1 MAVTN
6 PGDIADVIRSTWPAR
21 ELSDA
26 QERLYAEYLKD
37 IDPDVLRGA
46 LVALVADWD
55 HPAPPG
61 IIRAAAREQAKRTRR
76 KKAWLQVGLAAGI
89 IVVVLGGILGLRAF
103 LSGGRTSTSPAA
115 TGATTAPGSR
125 VQDQTA
131 SLTTCTGAAVTR
143 PITFTMTCADGNYRL
158 VAVHWQNWG
167 TAQAVATGHASMNNC
182 APDCAAGQTLDY
194 RVRVTASD
202 PIAGPSGPAY
212 ARLSINYLHAPPR
225 GIRNP
230 DVWRIGSR
238 GPRSRSGPT
247 PGSTQHTAS
256 AAAHRPALA
265 RPCSSFYD
273 AKLGGTAKIEFGARA
288 SGGGPYLKTPP
299 DPSGINC
306 TSARRII
313 RDLQA
318 GKGTPFHGRYAY
330 NTYTV
335 VDGWKCAT
343 TTEATSCSKGTLSFI
358 AGTGL

>member
-1 MAVTN
+1 M
-6 PGDIADVIRSTWPAR
+6 
-21 ELSDA
+21 
-26 QERLYAEYLKD
+26 
-37 IDPDVLRGA
+37 
-46 LVALVADWD
+46 
-55 HPAPPG
+55 
-61 IIRAAAREQAKRTRR
+61 
-76 KKAWLQVGLAAGI
+76 
-89 IVVVLGGILGLRAF
+89 VLGGILGLRAF

-167 TAQAVATGHASMNNC
+167 TTQAVATGHASMNNC

-318 GKGTPFHGRYAY
+318 GKGTPVHGRYTY
-330 NTYTV
+330 NTSAV